1 MTDFACRYLPLA
13 YPPTPPELHPMNNDD
28 SNPDTIRNPDMGTLC
43 ALDQA
48 IAKLGRDEHRVLT
61 RIAERLVLGATT
73 YGPLVLERDSRSF
86 RSREPERTE
95 STKWTESVED
105 YGAKRSAA
113 REEVEDALVYLA
125 CAWLK
130 GEEVA
135 S

>member
-1 MTDFACRYLPLA
+1 MAA
-13 YPPTPPELHPMNNDD
+13 DD
-28 SNPDTIRNPDMGTLC
+28 SPDTMRDPDVGIRI
-43 ALDQA
+43 ALDLA
-48 IAKLGRDEHRVLT
+48 IARLGRDEHRVLA

-73 YGPLVLERDSRSF
+73 YGPLDIASDPRSF
-86 RSREPERTE
+86 RSRE
-95 STKWTESVED
+95 
-105 YGAKRSAA
+105 A

>member
-1 MTDFACRYLPLA
+1 MKSQVEIY
-13 YPPTPPELHPMNNDD
+13 
-28 SNPDTIRNPDMGTLC
+28 DTTLRDG
-43 ALDQA
+43 AQA
-48 IAKLGRDEHRVLT
+48 EGINFSAQDKL

-73 YGPLVLERDSRSF
+73 YGPLDIASDPRSF
-86 RSREPERTE
+86 RSRE
-95 STKWTESVED
+95 
-105 YGAKRSAA
+105 A

>member
-1 MTDFACRYLPLA
+1 M
-13 YPPTPPELHPMNNDD
+13 PTDD
-28 SNPDTIRNPDMGTLC
+28 SNPDTIRDPDMGTRV
-43 ALDQA
+43 ALDLA
-48 IAKLGRDEHRVLT
+48 IARLGRDEQRVLA

-73 YGPLVLERDSRSF
+73 YGPLDIPSDPRSF
-86 RSREPERTE
+86 RSKE
-95 STKWTESVED
+95 
-105 YGAKRSAA
+105 A